1 MQFSKKGKEI
11 CSTVPNKKFSD
22 FCKDFDD
29 NDTTTSSINMCDFS
43 GTSKKLFQKK
53 KICPKKSFFKK
64 KIEKNNFEI
73 NIQEFSE
80 IAENFQNCQFEISK
94 TKLDVFE
101 TRTKI
106 LDFLNFFFQ
115 CSLKGDLS
123 ICFTDTVSK
132 EIIFTYTKALCT
144 FFIFLIDEVSFK
156 DNIIL
161 NKKILSHFLLM
172 KTNFLIICDYILSKI
187 DQKDNI
193 WVTRLS
199 SMITSDILHEY
210 HISQIK
216 CNNQSAAMIFSSLS
230 MPSTIP
236 LSINKCAS
244 FPEFKNEILKI
255 LNRNTLVLDLDET
268 LISYEGGLC
277 RVRPYLSYFMEK
289 VSPLY
294 EIVVFTASI
303 PIYAD
308 TILDTLDP
316 DNKYFSKRLYRNH
329 ATQVGETFVKDLTKI
344 RKDLSKIVIVDNMNE
359 SFNLQSENG
368 ILIAPFDGVDETDV
382 VLKELGDILEKIAT
396 ESHCVDIRIKLK
408 EYKVDILKK
417 VSRL

>member
-22 FCKDFDD
+22 FCKDIDD
-29 NDTTTSSINMCDFS
+29 NDTTTSSINVCDFS
-43 GTSKKLFQKK
+43 GISRKLFQKK
-53 KICPKKSFFKK
+53 KICPKKSFFSK
-64 KIEKNNFEI
+64 KIEKHNFEI

-80 IAENFQNCQFEISK
+80 ISENFQKIQFEISK
-94 TKLDVFE
+94 TKIDVFE
-101 TRTKI
+101 LRTKI

-132 EIIFTYTKALCT
+132 EIIFTYTKALGT
-144 FFIFLIDEVSFK
+144 FFIFLKDEISFK

-187 DQKDNI
+187 DQKDNV

-216 CNNQSAAMIFSSLS
+216 CNNQSAALIFSSLS
-230 MPSTIP
+230 ISLTNI
-236 LSINKCAS
+236 LSLNKKAS

-268 LISYEGGLC
+268 LISYQGGLC
-277 RVRPYLSYFMEK
+277 RVRPHLSYFIEK
-289 VSPLY
+289 VSALY
-294 EIVVFTASI
+294 EIVIFTASI
-303 PIYAD
+303 PLYAD

-329 ATQVGETFVKDLTKI
+329 ATQIGDNYIKDLSKI
-344 RKDLSKIVIVDNMNE
+344 RKDLSKIVIVDNLGE

-382 VLKELGDILEKIAT
+382 VLKDLGDILEKIAT
-396 ESHCVDIRIKLK
+396 DEQCVDIRIKLK
-408 EYKVDILKK
+408 EYQVDIMKK